1 MKDVQETMP
10 VLERFV
16 VVMSDHTSRSQRLND
31 ARNVL
36 SICTE
41 GNNPWHLLSTDHVLF
56 QYTKRVAYK
65 DGHCWGHSLN
75 GEDQGNHKSQ
85 MRGSLSMLHLTVSI
99 KGIPDANAKLNEV
112 EKDVENVNALQIC
125 GRMRGWVD

>member
-1 MKDVQETMP
+1 MMPETFC
-10 VLERFV
+10 LFAQKGITL
-16 VVMSDHTSRSQRLND
+16 DTSCLLTMYYFSTPRELPTKMD
-31 ARNVL
+31 TV
-36 SICTE
+36 E
-41 GNNPWHLLSTDHVLF
+41 GI
-56 QYTKRVAYK
+56 RR
-65 DGHCWGHSLN
+65 N

-125 GRMRGWVD
+125 GIMRG